1 MGIWS
6 YFDRWETARHTT
18 QPIWTCTPSYT
29 TPPVCTCSVG
39 RSCIFLA
46 ASASP
51 PVRQPA
57 SPPVQRERN
66 QQCSNGPRD
75 WYSGL
80 DGSGP
85 GPDPGPDPSPDPS
98 PNDENRWYLFNFV
111 QIFEYRNVHKEL
123 CSDSPKTEQHVTWTR
138 GSQRSQAGV
147 VTWWWCVV
155 FYIHSCFFFQFS
167 TWMGKNININFTGYC
182 LLSWNTRT
190 NSADNILFPYC
201 IQYQLRVTD

>member
-39 RSCIFLA
+39 RSCTFSA

-51 PVRQPA
+51 PARQPA
-57 SPPVQRERN
+57 SPTWTKPTMFKWAAR
-66 QQCSNGPRD
+66 
-75 WYSGL
+75 WYCGL
-80 DGSGP
+80 DGP
-85 GPDPGPDPSPDPS
+85 GPS

-111 QIFEYRNVHKEL
+111 QIFEYKNVHKEL

-138 GSQRSQAGV
+138 GSQRSQGRCCLERCTM
-147 VTWWWCVV
+147 VTWWWCVI
-155 FYIHSCFFFQFS
+155 FIHVSIFQFS
-167 TWMGKNININFTGYC
+167 TWMGKNININFTGNC

-190 NSADNILFPYC
+190 NSADNTLFPYC